1 VGGDLS
7 PVSVSQLNAN
17 KVSPAVSAHHK
28 GAFMKIIRSWFVAIA
43 IIAACFFTVTKS
55 ALADSYEIFPLWIDN
70 VGFISMDDSGDVA
83 LGSECG
89 LSGYACYYTFSD
101 GVSTAIA
108 TPTAPTFVDDQG
120 TPCTPA
126 VPPGG
131 SVFRGVCNNGRDAFT
146 GTLSSS
152 QIETAV
158 YVGSYPNISTL
169 TRPSTGDGPI
179 YMNSVGDIV
188 FDDTFYDEW
197 YFALD
202 TSTLPEPSSIIL
214 LGTGVLGA
222 LGALRRRALP

>member
-83 LGSECG
+83 LGSACFPSE
-89 LSGYACYYTFSD
+89 SACYYTFHD
-101 GVSTAIA
+101 GVATAIA
-108 TPTAPTFVDDQG
+108 TSIAPTFVDDQG
-120 TPCTPA
+120 TPCTPT
-126 VPPGG
+126 VPSGG
-131 SVFRGVCNNGRDAFT
+131 SVFRGVCNNGLDAFT
-146 GTLSSS
+146 GTLSSGS
-152 QIETAV
+152 YLGV
-158 YVGSYPNISTL
+158 YVGSYPDIYTL
-169 TRPSTGDGPI
+169 KAPQAGGGPI
-179 YMNSVGDIV
+179 YMNSVGDVV
-188 FDDTFYDEW
+188 FDDTVYDEW

-202 TSTLPEPSSIIL
+202 TSTLPEPSSIVL
-214 LGTGVLGA
+214 LGTGVLAA